1 METIMPNMIVEWIP
15 YNNLENIKYLTKGGF
30 SEIYTADWINGN
42 YEEWDSKE
50 KQLIRFGDETVILKK
65 LENVE
70 SANQSWFEEAKSH
83 LTIKEEQEAFHS
95 KSYDFSIPDDINDFN
110 GSNKQNSS
118 KSSKII
124 DIFKGSSKELSQVF
138 KKLQI
143 NSNNDEKEITQ
154 QQTKKQ
160 NINIDDDDDDIHNNP
175 NLHSNEQDE
184 FEIPDDGF

>member
-1 METIMPNMIVEWIP
+1 MQQKKNKKHFIVNHMI
-15 YNNLENIKYLTKGGF
+15 L
-30 SEIYTADWINGN
+30 
-42 YEEWDSKE
+42 
-50 KQLIRFGDETVILKK
+50 
-65 LENVE
+65 
-70 SANQSWFEEAKSH
+70 
-83 LTIKEEQEAFHS
+83 AFLM
-95 KSYDFSIPDDINDFN
+95 I
-110 GSNKQNSS
+110 NSS

-124 DIFKGSSKELSQVF
+124 DIFKGSSKELSKVF

>member
-1 METIMPNMIVEWIP
+1 MVQCWDADPLKRPDIGTLWRRMQRFNLDCQNMSDE
-15 YNNLENIKYLTKGGF
+15 LF
-30 SEIYTADWINGN
+30 QSEIDDLEMNKVKENYTSSRLFT
-42 YEEWDSKE
+42 SK
-50 KQLIRFGDETVILKK
+50 IHNF
-65 LENVE
+65 ENLPE
-70 SANQSWFEEAKSH
+70 PRNATE
-83 LTIKEEQEAFHS
+83 EEQEAFHS

-124 DIFKGSSKELSQVF
+124 NNFKGSSKELSKVF

-160 NINIDDDDDDIHNNP
+160 NINVDDDDEVHNNP

>member
-1 METIMPNMIVEWIP
+1 MIV
-15 YNNLENIKYLTKGGF
+15 
-30 SEIYTADWINGN
+30 
-42 YEEWDSKE
+42 
-50 KQLIRFGDETVILKK
+50 
-65 LENVE
+65 
-70 SANQSWFEEAKSH
+70 
-83 LTIKEEQEAFHS
+83 
-95 KSYDFSIPDDINDFN
+95 INDFN

-124 DIFKGSSKELSQVF
+124 DIFKDSSKKLSKLF

-154 QQTKKQ
+154 QQTKRQ